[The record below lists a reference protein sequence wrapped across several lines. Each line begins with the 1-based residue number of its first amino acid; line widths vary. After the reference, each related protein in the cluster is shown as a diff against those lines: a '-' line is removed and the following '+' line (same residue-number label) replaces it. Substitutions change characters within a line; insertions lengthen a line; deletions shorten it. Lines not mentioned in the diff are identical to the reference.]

1 MSKLSRVKGSPG
13 LSLKAK
19 ASEIRDDTGVD
30 FGPTEFFHA
39 KAFTLGKP
47 IIFTEQDWLTLGD
60 GSGEQ
65 GYFERKGRTKNS
77 CKWGQAKLFTTE
89 MQFFNKYWNPVEIPN
104 PTCVYVGSAP
114 GTHIPFL
121 TELFPWF
128 EFHLY
133 DPRDLFDEK
142 LKTNPRVKLFVQF
155 FEDKD
160 AQKYK
165 GRKDVFFFSDIR
177 TSSYNKEKYT
187 TEKSQKENESLV
199 KEDMERQ
206 KRWVEIMNPVKAQ
219 LKFRLPY
226 TYTWLKE
233 KEFEYFDGDIYLQPW
248 APQTSTET
256 RLVVDM
262 NKSLRKWN
270 FPLYERM
277 MFYHNNVI
285 REHAVFV
292 NPVTGLNAPADIEL
306 GLTQD
311 YDSTVFLDTIQDYM
325 KKFMSKE
332 FVLNSEKSVMALA
345 KAIIDNVGNY
355 EISIANIRAG
365 VKGKLSPDSDE
376 RLRAKLRAQ
385 GEDEDD

>member
-1 MSKLSRVKGSPG
+1 MLSRVKGSPG
-13 LSLKAK
+13 LSLKSK
-19 ASEIRDDTGVD
+19 SSQVRDDLGTD
-30 FGPTEFFHA
+30 FGPTEFFHN

-47 IIFTEQDWLTLGD
+47 IIFTEEDWLTIGD

-65 GYFERKGRTKNS
+65 GYFERKGREKQS
-77 CKWGQAKLFTTE
+77 VKWGQLKLFITE
-89 MQFFNKYWNPVEIPN
+89 MQFFNKFWNPSEVSN
-104 PTCVYVGSAP
+104 PVCVYVGSAP

-133 DPRDLFDEK
+133 DPRDVFDEK
-142 LKTNPRVKLFVQF
+142 LKTNPRVKLHVQF
-155 FEDKD
+155 FSD
-160 AQKYK
+160 ADAEKYK

-187 TEKSQKENESLV
+187 TEKSQKENEALV

-206 KRWVEIMNPVKAQ
+206 KKWVEIIQPVKAQ

-226 TYTWLKE
+226 TYPWMKE
-233 KEFEYFDGDIYLQPW
+233 TTFEYLDGDIYLQPW

-262 NKSLRKWN
+262 NRPLRKWN
-270 FPLYERM
+270 FPLYEKM
-277 MFYHNNVI
+277 MFYHNNII

-292 NPVTGLNAPADIEL
+292 NPITGLNAPADIEM

-311 YDSTVFLDTIQDYM
+311 YDTTVFLATIQDYM
-325 KKFMSKE
+325 KKFASKE
-332 FVLNSEKSVMALA
+332 FVLDSEKSVMALA
-345 KAIIDNVGNY
+345 RAIIDEVGNGQ
-355 EISIANIRAG
+355 ISIANIRAG
-365 VKGKLSPDSDE
+365 VKGKLSPDSE
-376 RLRAKLRAQ
+376 ASLYRRLKAQ
-385 GEDEDD
+385 GEEDDD